1 MNKKILP
8 SPEAGNKKDF
18 LDPDTIFIKVF
29 GKKYISRFYHPAF
42 SRSQTIDQFL
52 CTLTRFKKGN
62 FTILRSSKGVIS
74 KYVKI
79 FWTVVLRCGEVLDL
93 NFTTLLVK

>member
-1 MNKKILP
+1 MRCMTVLLLNFKMCKICVEIGSPYYLRKSQVMNKKILP

-29 GKKYISRFYHPAF
+29 GKKYISRFYHPGF

-52 CTLTRFKKGN
+52 CT
-62 FTILRSSKGVIS
+62 
-74 KYVKI
+74 
-79 FWTVVLRCGEVLDL
+79 
-93 NFTTLLVK
+93 

>member
-1 MNKKILP
+1 MCKICVEIGSPYYLRKSQVMNKKILP
-8 SPEAGNKKDF
+8 SLEAGNKKDF

-52 CTLTRFKKGN
+52 GTLTRFKKGN
-62 FTILRSSKGVIS
+62 LTILKG
-74 KYVKI
+74 
-79 FWTVVLRCGEVLDL
+79 
-93 NFTTLLVK
+93 